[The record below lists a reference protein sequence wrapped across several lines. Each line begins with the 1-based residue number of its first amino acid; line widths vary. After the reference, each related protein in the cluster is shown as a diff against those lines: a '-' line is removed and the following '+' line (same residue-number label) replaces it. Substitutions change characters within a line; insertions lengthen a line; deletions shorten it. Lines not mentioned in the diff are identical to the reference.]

1 MPPLDLFDAAD
12 ELAKMIADARDT
24 LSKGQSVDLSRIET
38 HVTAIYGEVS
48 GSAFTPQVD
57 RATLLA
63 RLNILL
69 PQLNALEADLTAAN
83 QAAGN

>member
-12 ELAKMIADARDT
+12 DLAKMIATAREA
-24 LSKGQSVDLSRIET
+24 LSKGHGVDLSPIET
-38 HVTAIYGEVS
+38 HVTAIYSEVS
-48 GSAFTPQVD
+48 SSAFTPQVD
-57 RATLLA
+57 RSTLLA

-83 QAAGN
+83 QTAGN